1 MSGDVE
7 DLGLESSGDGDPVE
21 RLRAPLGSTFKGI
34 WICWSSRSSL
44 NAGLIVISGRS
55 LFLRSGLLGPVF
67 TVRLNPARDSRS
79 SLSFSCHSRA

>member
-1 MSGDVE
+1 M
-7 DLGLESSGDGDPVE
+7 E
-21 RLRAPLGSTFKGI
+21 RLRAPLGSTFNG
-34 WICWSSRSSL
+34 ICWSSLSSL
-44 NAGLIVISGRS
+44 NAGLMVISGRS